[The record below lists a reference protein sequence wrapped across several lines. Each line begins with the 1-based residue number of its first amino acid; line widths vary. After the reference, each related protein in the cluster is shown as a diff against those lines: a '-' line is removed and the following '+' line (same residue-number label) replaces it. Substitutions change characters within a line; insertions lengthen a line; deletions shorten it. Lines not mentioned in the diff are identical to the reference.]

1 LDDGDA
7 LALQRKRDDAVQSLG
22 GDRLGVGKAAYD
34 DAETASERELDR
46 LGDVSRTA
54 RLGLVVSCDDVGDC
68 YIGFAD
74 SPGLAVPRRF
84 CKRELGSDFVK
95 ILAGLRERIA
105 IHPNAISGA
114 NAVNKCATDKR
125 DATDKTN
132 RATDSILIG
141 IGANAGFVFDESRS
155 LTGLD
160 CGAFHHFGIVAD
172 VHALSFPLSLELV
185 NGFFSLGPLFF
196 VARIAA
202 LSMSRLS
209 RCRAVASRVCC
220 NSIRANGS
228 AAWSLIASP
237 AASPARTAAFRSAR
251 MSARVVTASCPP

>member
-1 LDDGDA
+1 MAGLAANVFAIDVYVWA
-7 LALQRKRDDAVQSLG
+7 LHK
-22 GDRLGVGKAAYD
+22 
-34 DAETASERELDR
+34 
-46 LGDVSRTA
+46 
-54 RLGLVVSCDDVGDC
+54 
-68 YIGFAD
+68 IGFAD

-185 NGFFSLGPLFF
+185 NGFSFAWPTFFRRPNSRPEHVPAFPVPRSREPSLLQEDARER
-196 VARIAA
+196 VAGMVGDGI
-202 LSMSRLS
+202 
-209 RCRAVASRVCC
+209 
-220 NSIRANGS
+220 
-228 AAWSLIASP
+228 
-237 AASPARTAAFRSAR
+237 ARTLASAHGGVEKRQDVGEGGHFRLVIAR
-251 MSARVVTASCPP
+251 MISNATCGTMALPSPRKRCVRWGIP